1 VGPGILR
8 PDGTVFATGAA
19 NANASSGKT
28 AIYTPGAG
36 GKAGTWAAGPNFPS
50 GDDAADTFAAL
61 LPTGNVLVEGTTG
74 TLYEFDGTKL
84 NATKFNGEGNSLLVL
99 PNGEILIGGSQVYQ
113 AAGSVNPAWAPVI
126 TTAPSTVTPG
136 TTYPISG
143 QQFNGLSQ
151 ANAFGDEFQTATNY
165 PLVSITNTATG
176 HVFFAKTHDHS
187 TMAVA
192 TGTATVSTN
201 FDVPAGVE
209 TGASTL
215 VVIANGIASQPVS
228 LTVQ

>member
-1 VGPGILR
+1 
-8 PDGTVFATGAA
+8 
-19 NANASSGKT
+19 
-28 AIYTPGAG
+28 
-36 GKAGTWAAGPNFPS
+36 
-50 GDDAADTFAAL
+50 L